1 MLGKTRLGGNA
12 MLISTRRTFLLGAS
26 ALSTLPLIGCAGT
39 MPPAPTPI
47 VFVHGNGDTAALWHT
62 VIWRFESNGFPR
74 DRLSAID
81 FRYPLSR
88 SADDKEQPLRSS
100 TTEAR
105 QELAAF
111 VADVKRRTGA
121 EKVALVASSRGG
133 NAVRNFLK
141 NGGGTAHVSHAILC
155 GTPNHGVIVS
165 DRVLV
170 GSEFNGAGAFLRQL
184 NDGPNE
190 VVPGTL
196 WATTRSDNNDKFAQ
210 PDGKYLGLP
219 AGTATGVTFEG
230 PALKGAKDI
239 VLAGLDHREV
249 AFHPK
254 AFAAIYEFLLGK
266 PPASTAILPEAAPL
280 LNGKVNGMPGGVQT
294 NLAVEGAKVEI
305 YETDPATGARR
316 GLVHSK
322 TTGADGLWGPFTAK
336 PTATYEFVVAAPGE
350 AITHIYRTPF
360 PRSSDI
366 VHLRPARLTDADK
379 AAGSSIT
386 LTRPRG
392 YFGHGRDVFT
402 IDGAV
407 APGIPEGVAS
417 ISTGTLRLPAAAP
430 RTVITRGNDETIAV
444 QSWPTAEN
452 RIVLAELHY

>member
-1 MLGKTRLGGNA
+1 MLPV
-12 MLISTRRTFLLGAS
+12 SRRSFLLGTAG
-26 ALSTLPLIGCAGT
+26 AATLPLLGCAST
-39 MPPAPTPI
+39 PVVPPPVPI

-62 VIWRFESNGFPR
+62 MLWRFESNGFPR
-74 DRLSAID
+74 DRLAAID

-88 SADDKEQPLRSS
+88 SVDDKEQELRSS
-100 TTEAR
+100 TAEAR

-111 VADVKRRTGA
+111 VAEVKQRTGA

-133 NAVRNFLK
+133 NAVRNFIK

-165 DRVLV
+165 DRILV

-190 VVPGTL
+190 VVPGTQ
-196 WATTRSDNNDKFAQ
+196 WATTRSDNADKFAQ
-210 PDGKYLGLP
+210 PDGRYLGLP
-219 AGTATGVTFEG
+219 AGTPTGVTFEG

-239 VLAGLDHREV
+239 VLPGLDHREV

-266 PPASTAILPEAAPL
+266 PPASLAIQAEAAPV
-280 LNGKVNGMPGGVQT
+280 LNGKVNGMPGGTPT
-294 NLAVEGAKVEI
+294 NLPVAGAKVEI
-305 YETDPATGARR
+305 YETDPATGQRR

-322 TTGADGLWGPFTAK
+322 TTGSDGLWGPFTAK
-336 PTATYEFVVAAPGE
+336 PDATYEFVVSAPGE

-360 PRSSDI
+360 PRSSNL
-366 VHLRPARLTDADK
+366 VHLRPGRLSDADK

-407 APGIPEGVAS
+407 APGVSEGVPAL
-417 ISTGTLRLPAAAP
+417 STGTLRLPAAAP
-430 RTVITRGNDETIAV
+430 RTVLVRGNEENFAV

-452 RIVLAELHY
+452 RIVFAEMHY

>member
-1 MLGKTRLGGNA
+1 MLL
-12 MLISTRRTFLLGAS
+12 LPTRRGFLLGAS
-26 ALSTLPLIGCAGT
+26 ALGTLPLLGCAAA
-39 MPPAPTPI
+39 PPAAPPPTPI

-62 VIWRFESNGFPR
+62 ILWRFESNGFPR
-74 DRLSAID
+74 DRLAAID
-81 FRYPLSR
+81 FRYPLAR
-88 SADDKEQPLRSS
+88 NADDKEQALRSS
-100 TTEAR
+100 STEAR

-141 NGGGTAHVSHAILC
+141 NGGGAAHVSHAVLC

-165 DRVLV
+165 DKVLV
-170 GSEFNGAGAFLRQL
+170 GSEFNGAGSFLRQL
-184 NDGPNE
+184 NDGPDE
-190 VVPGTL
+190 VVPGIA

-219 AGTATGVTFEG
+219 AGTPTGVGFDG

-239 VLAGLDHREV
+239 VLPGLDHREV

-254 AFAAIYEFLLGK
+254 AFAALYEFLLGK
-266 PPASTAILPEAAPL
+266 PAASLNITPEAAPV
-280 LNGKVNGMPGGVQT
+280 LNGKVNGMPGGVAT
-294 NLAVEGAKVEI
+294 NLPLQGALVEI
-305 YETDPATGARR
+305 YETDPASGQRR

-336 PTATYEFVVAAPGE
+336 PDASYEFVVAAPGE

-366 VHLRPARLTDADK
+366 VHLRPGRLSDADK

-407 APGIPEGVAS
+407 APGVPEGVPAN
-417 ISTGTLRLPAAAP
+417 STGTLRLPPGPARAVA
-430 RTVITRGNDETIAV
+430 VRGNDEQFVV

-452 RIVLAELHY
+452 RVVFAEMHY